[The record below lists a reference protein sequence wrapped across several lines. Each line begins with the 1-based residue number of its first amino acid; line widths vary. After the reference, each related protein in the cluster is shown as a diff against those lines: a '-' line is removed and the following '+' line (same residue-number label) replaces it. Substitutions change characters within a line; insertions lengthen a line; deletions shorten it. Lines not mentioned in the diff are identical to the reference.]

1 MDFAENAA
9 FDDFL
14 VGVIR
19 RVAANDALQL
29 SFGVDDRG
37 LLVIEMIAVIDGS
50 VGTIGVINEFASDQD
65 LVDFNSAITRFEAAL
80 AKQNEEDEATDAKI
94 RQILERLTSE
104 ERLLINRPLPED
116 VSAEDDGEEHY

>member
-65 LVDFNSAITRFEAAL
+65 LADFNSAITRFEAAL